1 MALYL
6 AEGMHVFCYK
16 NIFVAVYFTNLLRR
30 SSDVL
35 LTKPCELAFYTIQ
48 KRFLK
53 RIGGHEKWDAIRNL
67 PHPYLL
73 IQNKLFS
80 FPPCPKISSRRNNK
94 IESEI
99 HLRFLSLISFIITA
113 IYNAIRNTVTA
124 ARTSPATGCTYS
136 NKK

>member
-80 FPPCPKISSRRNNK
+80 YQEYCHRSKNQSRNRVHIFK
-94 IESEI
+94 
-99 HLRFLSLISFIITA
+99 
-113 IYNAIRNTVTA
+113 
-124 ARTSPATGCTYS
+124 
-136 NKK
+136 